1 MIPKSFNEGGLPP
14 AMPSIDPVSQR
25 TKKKLNYLKAALT
38 DEFDGEPTWDETI
51 NWLMENEETASSI
64 IQKELQTMRDPL

>member
-1 MIPKSFNEGGLPP
+1 
-14 AMPSIDPVSQR
+14 MPSVDPVSKK

-51 NWLMENEETASSI
+51 EWLMKSDQPATDVI
-64 IQKELQTMRDPL
+64 RDQLESLSGDL

>member
-1 MIPKSFNEGGLPP
+1 MPVNFT
-14 AMPSIDPVSQR
+14 MPSIDPVSKK

-51 NWLMENEETASSI
+51 DWLMDSDQPASEVIRDQFEN
-64 IQKELQTMRDPL
+64 LGVDL

>member
-1 MIPKSFNEGGLPP
+1 MPVNFT
-14 AMPSIDPVSQR
+14 MPSIDPVSKK

-51 NWLMENEETASSI
+51 NWAMESEEKAERKI
-64 IQKELQTMRDPL
+64 KENIDEISGDML

>member
-1 MIPKSFNEGGLPP
+1 
-14 AMPSIDPVSQR
+14 MPSIDPVSEK

-51 NWLMENEETASSI
+51 DWLMDSDQPASEVIREQFES
-64 IQKELQTMRDPL
+64 LGVDL

>member
-1 MIPKSFNEGGLPP
+1 
-14 AMPSIDPVSQR
+14 MPSIDPVSKR

-51 NWLMENEETASSI
+51 NWLMESEEAASNV
-64 IQKELQTMRDPL
+64 IQKELETMRDSL

>member
-1 MIPKSFNEGGLPP
+1 
-14 AMPSIDPVSQR
+14 MPSIDPVSEK

-51 NWLMENEETASSI
+51 EWLMNSERTASEVI
-64 IQKELQTMRDPL
+64 REQFENLGDEL